1 AADPHAVAQPGR
13 RRRGDPLLLERA
25 RGVPAR
31 LRPRADAVRRT
42 HHGGTA
48 RPRRGRGHAP
58 ARDARTRRG
67 RGGGVTAAPAT
78 AGSTRRAIDWRRLVR
93 RHGWTVGVY
102 VLLLVVVLYWRSVTV
117 LPWGPFN
124 VQAVCIDALPLAF
137 AACGQAIVI
146 ISGGIDLSV
155 GSLMSLI
162 NVAAARWMVNM
173 SFREALAYALLLV
186 LLGALAGVLTGVLI
200 VVTKVADII
209 VTLAML
215 FVWAGAALAVLTIPG
230 GGIPP
235 RLGTLVTVDTVW
247 SKWLPAALVILI
259 VIVAVIWIPIRTTRA
274 GLALYAIG
282 SNRSA
287 ASLAGVNVSATRIAA
302 YALSGTFAAL
312 GGLALT
318 AASSLGDPNSGRYY
332 TLNSVAAVVLG
343 GVSLLGG
350 VGGLVGP
357 IAAAF
362 VLTLIK
368 TILV

>member
-1 AADPHAVAQPGR
+1 VTTASAPVS
-13 RRRGDPLLLERA
+13 
-25 RGVPAR
+25 
-31 LRPRADAVRRT
+31 VRRSL
-42 HHGGTA
+42 
-48 RPRRGRGHAP
+48 
-58 ARDARTRRG
+58 D
-67 RGGGVTAAPAT
+67 V
-78 AGSTRRAIDWRRLVR
+78 RRLVR

-102 VLLLVVVLYWRSVTV
+102 VLLFVLVMYWRSATV
-117 LPWGPFN
+117 VPWGPFD
-124 VQAVCIDALPLAF
+124 VQSLCIDAMPLAF

-146 ISGGIDLSV
+146 ISGGIDLSI
-155 GSLMSLI
+155 GSLMSLV
-162 NVAAARWMVNM
+162 NVVAARWMLNM
-173 SFREALAYALLLV
+173 SFREALAFALLLV
-186 LLGALAGVLTGVLI
+186 VAAALAGALTGALI

-215 FVWAGAALAVLTIPG
+215 FVWAGCALAVMTIPS

-235 RLGTLVTVDTVW
+235 RLGTLVTVDTLW
-247 SKWLPAALVILI
+247 STWLPAALVILI
-259 VIVAVIWIPIRTTRA
+259 VIVLVIWIPIRTTRA

-282 SNRSA
+282 SNRNA
-287 ASLAGVNVSATRIAA
+287 AYLAGVNVSATRIAA

-318 AASSLGDPNSGRYY
+318 AASGLGDPHSGDIY

-350 VGGLVGP
+350 VGGLAGP

-368 TILV
+368 TIMIIKGVDQNWAQVIQGTIIVGVMMLGGLTIRQKGKSGS